1 MALAAKTREM
11 LCNAMNDMGAATE
24 VANALDTASTHVAAA
39 PAIGAA
45 LTAQLTSLTLANA
58 EGTPDYAVQA
68 VINTN
73 SWGLASEQE
82 LITLLYVIRNLQV
95 RLAEVEARLEAFGV
109 VTAN

>member
-1 MALAAKTREM
+1 MALTALARRQLANALNDLGAANEVADA
-11 LCNAMNDMGAATE
+11 LDGAAT
-24 VANALDTASTHVAAA
+24 

-45 LTAQLTSLTLANA
+45 LTAQLTTLTLANA

-73 SWGLASEQE
+73 AWGLASEQE
-82 LITLLYVIRNLQV
+82 LITLLYVVKNLQV
-95 RLAEVEARLEAFGV
+95 RLAEVEARLEAAAV